1 MKSTY
6 SSKLTENSPMF
17 ARTTCGMSNYYYEA
31 IQVEVLESGCYNLVS
46 NGTIDMYGFIYKD
59 YFNPVAPT
67 ANFLPV
73 SVLDYDGD
81 QFELQTS
88 LLINT
93 KYILVM
99 TTFYPKVTGVFS
111 VIANGPNSVTFDR
124 ISEYL

>member
-1 MKSTY
+1 
-6 SSKLTENSPMF
+6 
-17 ARTTCGMSNYYYEA
+17 MSNYYYEA